1 MRRSL
6 RRCSGTSCLGRFGS
20 VRLDRI
26 VHAHVGSSTSFIGI
40 RCFIGQHRVLNL
52 LASCGPVAWEYP
64 KHRLGVTRWF
74 PRSGAP
80 ASRVMQHER

>member
-6 RRCSGTSCLGRFGS
+6 RRCGGTSCLGRPGS

-26 VHAHVGSSTSFIGI
+26 VHAHVGSSTPFVGV
-40 RCFIGQHRVLNL
+40 RCFIGQHRVLNPL
-52 LASCGPVAWEYP
+52 TSRVPVAWEYP
-64 KHRLGVTRWF
+64 KHRLSAPRWF